1 MAMRTGVTTSVIAH
15 ASLLIVA
22 LAGLSAAKPVTPEAV
37 DSISVD
43 LVPISEITNVR
54 SGSLTSKVVKADAPA
69 IVDTPKPAELAKP
82 TGNTDHDQIKPEET
96 DKVTPAPTVNTAPE
110 PKPAPDP
117 TPAPDPPKDATPPT
131 PEPVT
136 APVVAPTPAPPE
148 PQQEVATKVADTPA
162 DAVAPMPAARPPQLA
177 ATVKA
182 PPKDTKPVD
191 MPKPTPT
198 PAKPAPTKTQPSDRA
213 AKLADQVAELINSE
227 KSRGA
232 VTGDSGQ
239 ATLGKNTGKASVLSQ
254 SVLDML
260 SAAMLKCF
268 NPPIAA
274 SFPQPL
280 TLTIISSPALMG
292 LVRASGSDFD
302 PGSGHVLVTALD
314 CDGTP
319 ASGVAYDMRQGAG
332 QVLKMY
338 MESGVLTRARSET
351 DATGMGGFSFVPPGF
366 VDVAAYNSSG
376 VRVGSVGVVA
386 APFTLTSTVLVPAG
400 TPAGD

>member
-274 SFPQPL
+274 IEEGATALIEVRLSRDGFVEGSPL
-280 TLTIISSPALMG
+280 VVSTTGQTTGGMTGTAA
-292 LVRASGSDFD
+292 VRA
-302 PGSGHVLVTALD
+302 VLNCGQAGYTMLPPEMY
-314 CDGTP
+314 DGDNGWNT
-319 ASGVAYDMRQGAG
+319 
-332 QVLKMY
+332 
-338 MESGVLTRARSET
+338 
-351 DATGMGGFSFVPPGF
+351 
-366 VDVAAYNSSG
+366 
-376 VRVGSVGVVA
+376 VRVTFNASD
-386 APFTLTSTVLVPAG
+386 AG
-400 TPAGD
+400 

>member
-1 MAMRTGVTTSVIAH
+1 MMAMRAGVTTSVIAH

-22 LAGLSAAKPVTPEAV
+22 LAGLSAAKPITPETV

-69 IVDTPKPAELAKP
+69 IVETPKPAELAKP
-82 TGNTDHDQIKPEET
+82 TGNTEQDQIKPEET
-96 DKVTPAPTVNTAPE
+96 SKVTPAPTVNTAPE

-117 TPAPDPPKDATPPT
+117 TPVPDPPKDPMPPI

-148 PQQEVATKVADTPA
+148 PQKEIATDTADTPA
-162 DAVAPMPAARPPQLA
+162 DNVAPMPAARPPQLQA
-177 ATVKA
+177 AAVKA
-182 PPKDTKPVD
+182 PPKDTKPVET
-191 MPKPTPT
+191 PKPTPT
-198 PAKPAPTKTQPSDRA
+198 PVKPAAVKTPPSDKA

-232 VTGDSGQ
+232 VTGDGGQ

-254 SVLDML
+254 SVIDML

-274 SFPQPL
+274 IEEGATALLEVRLSRGGFVEGSPQVVS
-280 TLTIISSPALMG
+280 TTGQTTGMMTGTAA
-292 LVRASGSDFD
+292 VRA
-302 PGSGHVLVTALD
+302 VLNCGQAGYTMLPPD
-314 CDGTP
+314 MYDGDNGWNT
-319 ASGVAYDMRQGAG
+319 
-332 QVLKMY
+332 
-338 MESGVLTRARSET
+338 
-351 DATGMGGFSFVPPGF
+351 
-366 VDVAAYNSSG
+366 
-376 VRVGSVGVVA
+376 VRVTFNASD
-386 APFTLTSTVLVPAG
+386 AG
-400 TPAGD
+400 